1 MSHPN
6 QNKKLKEEEGIKFKI
21 NLGIMQIIIVN
32 VKKWL
37 SKKMHNEKYNDLNP
51 KFQITSTNSRKWEE
65 GKCNVYL
72 NVQLSQGEDSRNCLI
87 VEILGEIDL

>member
-51 KFQITSTNSRKWEE
+51 KFQITSTNSRK
-65 GKCNVYL
+65 
-72 NVQLSQGEDSRNCLI
+72 
-87 VEILGEIDL
+87 